1 MAFDP
6 ISLALS
12 KGYTKETA
20 EGMGAVQGKP
30 GPAGPPG
37 TDGFSPTVEVAE
49 ISGGHEV
56 TITDING
63 PKTFDVMDGRDG
75 AGGSEGGGAQ
85 GPPGENGVT
94 FTPAVSEDGVI
105 SWTND
110 GGLPNP
116 EPVNIKGPPGPGGGG
131 DGTTVVNWEDING
144 RPDLSA
150 VSSMKVQPATLLP
163 EMWFNNRQTISVPD
177 VLADEAQQLI
187 VPVPAQAS
195 KAAYLASGIKGI
207 AQAAGG
213 LTFQCSTVPTESIS
227 LNIYILGAAEI
238 KQEAAGKFVWW
249 SPQMTGP
256 EAPEPYKAS
265 ASSSYENNLAPYKA
279 FDGQPATDGYGK
291 GGMWSSADHPKA
303 AYIQFDFG
311 RRMFIKGL
319 RINPAYSIYGLNT
332 PKWFY
337 VSGSDDGTNWNEIAA
352 YSNVEWASMGEYS
365 EFVLEE
371 PVIYRFYRIGASNV
385 QSSDSFNGRVG
396 YGDIQFSIPEAYDV
410 NS

>member
-1 MAFDP
+1 MTQEE
-6 ISLALS
+6 LEQALS
-12 KGYTKETA
+12 GKQDALTA
-20 EGMGAVQGKP
+20 GNGLTIRDNEILANC
-30 GPAGPPG
+30 
-37 TDGFSPTVEVAE
+37 PTVPITLEEYNALPEEEKNRTDLVYA
-49 ISGGHEV
+49 V
-56 TITDING
+56 TDDNG
-63 PKTFDVMDGRDG
+63 T
-75 AGGSEGGGAQ
+75 GGGIRY
-85 GPPGENGVT
+85 GGEIIADV
-94 FTPAVSEDGVI
+94 
-105 SWTND
+105 
-110 GGLPNP
+110 
-116 EPVNIKGPPGPGGGG
+116 GGGG
-131 DGTTVVNWEDING
+131 TSGTVNWEDING

-163 EMWFNNRQTISVPD
+163 EVWFNNRQIISVPD

-207 AQAAGG
+207 SQAAGK

-249 SPQMTGP
+249 SPKMTGP

-265 ASSSYENNLAPYKA
+265 ASSSYDNNLVPYKA
-279 FDGQPATDGYGK
+279 FDGQPSTDGFGT
-291 GGMWSSADHPKA
+291 GGMWTSADHAKA

-319 RINPAYSIYGLNT
+319 RIDPAYSIYGIST